1 MDNTIEKIINKR
13 VDFYLK
19 NGTSMDILMSLK
31 NNAKIK
37 LDEAKEKNIDKKE
50 LDAKKISYEI
60 FNKTIKIKEKSLDKL
75 EETEEEYDYEI

>member
-19 NGTSMDILMSLK
+19 NDTSINTLISLK

-60 FNKTIKIKEKSLDKL
+60 FNRTIEIKEKSLDKL
-75 EETEEEYDYEI
+75 EEIEEYDYEI